1 MDNRKFEQ
9 LIDLII
15 NENEEQAKALFHD
28 IVVEK
33 SREIYESMMDEELT
47 ESGYT
52 VTVAENPEHDGEPQ
66 VDDLMAEV
74 GGDMTGQSMSE
85 DDDEFADIESDDD
98 MGDDMDGEEDFGGD
112 DDMEMDGE
120 EDLEDRVVDLED
132 KLDELMAEFEELMG
146 QEGEEDMDGE
156 EEDFGASDDEEEGE
170 EDLDENLYVTGP
182 DKKVPESKMDDDEAA
197 LEESVQLKKV
207 PGLYGSNIGGDDG
220 DNVRSVALTKPK
232 VVATGAK
239 PIAMG
244 SQEAGKGGT
253 QGGVLKPTSKTI
265 PGTYKNAPG
274 GKNFSEKGESV
285 AKPAAGKG
293 KEGQNN
299 KSIVGESKKS
309 TKQVIK
315 RR

>member
-33 SREIYESMMDEELT
+33 SREIYESMMDEEL
-47 ESGYT
+47 EEGYT
-52 VTVAENPEHDGEPQ
+52 VSVQETNDDMEESDQ
-66 VDDLMAEV
+66 VGDMMDEV
-74 GGDMTGQSMSE
+74 EGDMTGQAMSE
-85 DDDEFADIESDDD
+85 EDDEFADI
-98 MGDDMDGEEDFGGD
+98 DMDDEEGDMDHEEFGGD
-112 DDMEMDGE
+112 DDMEMGGE

-146 QEGEEDMDGE
+146 HEEGEEDMGD
-156 EEDFGASDDEEEGE
+156 EEGE
-170 EDLDENLYVTGP
+170 EDSG
-182 DKKVPESKMDDDEAA
+182 DDEMMEAEESDDEGEDP

-220 DNVRSVALTKPK
+220 DNVRSIALTKPK
-232 VVATGAK
+232 IIQTGAK
-239 PIAMG
+239 PISMG

-253 QGGVLKPTSKTI
+253 HGGLLKPTSKTI

-285 AKPAAGKG
+285 AKPANGKG

>member
-33 SREIYESMMDEELT
+33 SREIYESMMDEELQ

-52 VTVAENPEHDGEPQ
+52 VTVEETPGGGNGAVGDMM
-66 VDDLMAEV
+66 DEV
-74 GGDMTGQSMSE
+74 EGDMTGQMAE
-85 DDDEFADIESDDD
+85 DDDEFADIEGGDDEFGTDDD
-98 MGDDMDGEEDFGGD
+98 MGGD
-112 DDMEMDGE
+112 DDMDMGGDDDMDMGGE

-146 QEGEEDMDGE
+146 QEGGE
-156 EEDFGASDDEEEGE
+156 EEHGGEEFGASDDEEGGE
-170 EDLDENLYVTGP
+170 EDSG
-182 DKKVPESKMDDDEAA
+182 DDEMMEAEMDEEA

-207 PGLYGSNIGGDDG
+207 PGLYGSNIGGDNG
-220 DNVRSVALTKPK
+220 VNTKSVALTKPK
-232 VVATGAK
+232 IIQTGAK
-239 PIAMG
+239 PIALG

-253 QGGVLKPTSKTI
+253 QGGLLKPTSKTI

-274 GKNFSEKGESV
+274 GKNFSDKGESV
-285 AKPAAGKG
+285 AKPANGKG
-293 KEGQNN
+293 GESQNN
-299 KSIVGESKKS
+299 KSIVGESRKS

-315 RR
+315 KR